1 MPLFHHFNVNDN
13 IVLLISSLSRL
24 SAWLMRALAKT
35 SGVFYASTG
44 AGILCMLTS
53 APIRAQMSRCV
64 PSEDLGK
71 VNIMQTS
78 NNIYHILF
86 RFLPCWQAW
95 SHWCQFWPVF
105 CTLICIMQHLNY
117 NILGREVSIS
127 QLLVSQY

>member
-71 VNIMQTS
+71 VDTLCKLVLLS
-78 NNIYHILF
+78 TTYYSGFCHVGKHGVTG
-86 RFLPCWQAW
+86 AY
-95 SHWCQFWPVF
+95 SGQFSV
-105 CTLICIMQHLNY
+105 H
-117 NILGREVSIS
+117 
-127 QLLVSQY
+127 